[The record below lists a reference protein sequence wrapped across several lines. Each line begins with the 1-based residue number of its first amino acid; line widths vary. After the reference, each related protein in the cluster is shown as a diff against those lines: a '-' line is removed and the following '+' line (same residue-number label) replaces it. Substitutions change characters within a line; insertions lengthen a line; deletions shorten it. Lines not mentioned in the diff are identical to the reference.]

1 MTTYFL
7 EYKYANKQTLL
18 VIENYGELLSSR
30 EDVIQLKNQI
40 EESIALSDVFVQAL
54 AEVESIDWDFLL
66 TNFGE

>member
-1 MTTYFL
+1 ML
-7 EYKYANKQTLL
+7 NKQTLL

-40 EESIALSDVFVQAL
+40 EESIALSDVFVQSL

>member
-1 MTTYFL
+1 ML
-7 EYKYANKQTLL
+7 NKQTLL

>member
-1 MTTYFL
+1 ML
-7 EYKYANKQTLL
+7 NKQTLL

-66 TNFGE
+66 TNFGEQNE

>member
-1 MTTYFL
+1 ML
-7 EYKYANKQTLL
+7 NKQTLL

-30 EDVIQLKNQI
+30 ENVIQLKNQI

>member
-1 MTTYFL
+1 ML
-7 EYKYANKQTLL
+7 NKQTLL

-30 EDVIQLKNQI
+30 ENVILLKNQI

>member
-1 MTTYFL
+1 ML
-7 EYKYANKQTLL
+7 NKQTLL

-40 EESIALSDVFVQAL
+40 EASIALSDVFVQAL
-54 AEVESIDWDFLL
+54 AELESIDWDFLL

>member
-1 MTTYFL
+1 ML
-7 EYKYANKQTLL
+7 NKQTLL

-30 EDVIQLKNQI
+30 ENVIQLKNQI

-66 TNFGE
+66 TNFGEQNE